1 MTQEKRQVLL
11 VTGLSGA
18 GLSTALKALEDLGWK
33 VVDNLPLSLID
44 PLLSRAEGRAQP
56 VALGIDSRTW
66 DFSATAFEKTLE
78 KLRCDDALRVRVLFI
93 DCADGVLQQRFTETR
108 RRHPLALDRS
118 VADGVDLERGL
129 VGPLRDLADLAI
141 DTSDLKSGDLR
152 RIVAGHFTLDEGHGL
167 LVFVTSFGYRHG
179 LPREADLVF
188 DVRFLDNP
196 YYDPLLRPLTGR
208 DPGVAARIRQDS
220 GYGNFFSGL
229 TALLG
234 PLLPRYQGEGR
245 SYLTI
250 AIGCT
255 GGRHRSVF
263 VAEELFAWLD
273 ARGYSVGLRHRD
285 MERWTS
291 EQKALSPGGENEQT
305 RKRESA

>member
-1 MTQEKRQVLL
+1 MVQERRQVLL

-66 DFSATAFEKTLE
+66 DFSAAAFEKTLE
-78 KLRCDDALRVRVLFI
+78 KLRGDDALRVRVLFI

-208 DPGVAARIRQDS
+208 DPGVAARICQDS

-273 ARGYSVGLRHRD
+273 AKGYSVGLRHRD

-291 EQKALSPGGENEQT
+291 EQKAQPPGGENEQT

>member
-1 MTQEKRQVLL
+1 M
-11 VTGLSGA
+11 
-18 GLSTALKALEDLGWK
+18 KALEDLGWK

-44 PLLSRAEGRAQP
+44 PLLDRAEGKAQP

-66 DFSATAFEKTLE
+66 DFSAVSFKERLE
-78 KLRCDDALRVRVLFI
+78 RLHLDPALAVRVLFI

-118 VADGVDLERGL
+118 VADGVALERGL

-152 RIVAGHFTLDEGHGL
+152 RIVAGNFSLDGGHGL

-208 DPGVAARIRQDS
+208 DAAVAARIRADD
-220 GYGNFFSGL
+220 GYEGFFSGL
-229 TALLG
+229 TGLLA
-234 PLLPRYQGEGR
+234 PLLPRYQQEGR

-250 AIGCT
+250 AVGCT

-273 ARGYSVGLRHRD
+273 MRGFSVGLRHRD
-285 MERWTS
+285 MERWAS
-291 EQKALSPGGENEQT
+291 EQKAAQGGNPDKLD